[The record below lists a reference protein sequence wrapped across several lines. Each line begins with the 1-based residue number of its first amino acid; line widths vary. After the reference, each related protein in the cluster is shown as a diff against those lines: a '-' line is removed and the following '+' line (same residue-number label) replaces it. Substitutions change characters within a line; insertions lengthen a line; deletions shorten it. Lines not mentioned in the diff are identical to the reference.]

1 MGYNF
6 EKFPQVLR
14 CNRKIK
20 SNQKD
25 IETNR
30 KSIKYLTS

>member
-20 SNQKD
+20 NNQKD
-25 IETNR
+25 DEANG

>member
-25 IETNR
+25 DVANG